1 MTHRRMQQTFTA
13 LAAVI
18 APHLR
23 LTRSEKELK
32 VTALLLPAIAT
43 LRDSSLLRAA
53 IETD

>member
-1 MTHRRMQQTFTA
+1 MPHRRMQQTFTA

-32 VTALLLPAIAT
+32 VTALAACNCDTPRLLFA
-43 LRDSSLLRAA
+43 SGCH
-53 IETD
+53 